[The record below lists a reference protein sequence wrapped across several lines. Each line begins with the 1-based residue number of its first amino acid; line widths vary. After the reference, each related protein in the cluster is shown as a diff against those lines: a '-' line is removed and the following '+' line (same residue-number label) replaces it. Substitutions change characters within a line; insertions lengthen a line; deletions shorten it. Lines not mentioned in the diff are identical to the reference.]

1 LAPSVLVLA
10 VSEHEHVHEHGSS
23 ESIAKSHL
31 AAAAR
36 AGQSRAMSEANPSP
50 AAASPLRPAP
60 ARIVGHDGVLTT
72 GLFSGAVADA
82 SFNGL
87 RAPYA
92 HSFVERRL
100 IEKKWQYVFVATKE
114 MMFCLAV
121 IDTGYLASGIC
132 AVFDRGSCRLLAD
145 ENPVL
150 PPVSAQIGDQ
160 PGEGLSARL
169 TGPGIRARIAR
180 SGAEITVRA
189 SWSYT
194 EIDLALDVGRAP
206 APLTAIAPVGPVGR
220 FDLTQKTV
228 LIPAEGEVRAGNI
241 RFPVQGELAGLDF
254 THGYLARDTAWRW
267 AFATGRVGNHRIA
280 FNFSEGFLQGEGE
293 NAVWID
299 GDPQPAGKVIFTF
312 DGNAPL
318 SPWRIRSEDGR
329 VDLAFQPE
337 GHRAQSIDLM
347 LIASKYVQP
356 FGSFSGSLHG
366 VQVEGLA
373 GVTEDHIARW

>member
-1 LAPSVLVLA
+1 
-10 VSEHEHVHEHGSS
+10 
-23 ESIAKSHL
+23 
-31 AAAAR
+31 
-36 AGQSRAMSEANPSP
+36 MTEASPSP
-50 AAASPLRPAP
+50 ASAAPLPPAP
-60 ARIVGHDGVLTT
+60 ARIAAHDGALTT
-72 GLFSGAVADA
+72 GLFSGTVADA

-92 HSFVERRL
+92 PSFVERRL
-100 IEKKWQYVFVATKE
+100 IEKKWQYVFVATGE
-114 MMFCLAV
+114 MMFCLAI

-132 AVFDRGSCRLLAD
+132 AVFDRGSCRLLAN

-150 PPVSAQIGDQ
+150 PSISAQVGDQ

-169 TGPGIRARIAR
+169 TGPGIRARIVR

-189 SWSYT
+189 SWAYT
-194 EIDLALDVGRAP
+194 EVDLALDVGRAP
-206 APLTAIAPVGPVGR
+206 APLTAIAPVGPAGR

-228 LIPAEGEVRAGNI
+228 LIPAEGEVRVGNS
-241 RFPVQGELAGLDF
+241 RFPVQRQLAGLDF
-254 THGYLARDTAWRW
+254 THGYLARETAWRW
-267 AFATGRVGNHRIA
+267 AFATGRVGNQLIA
-280 FNFSEGFLQGEGE
+280 FNFSEGFLQGDGE

-299 GDPQPAGKVIFTF
+299 GDPQPAGKVSFSF

-329 VDLAFQPE
+329 VDLLFQPE

-347 LIASKYVQP
+347 LIASRYVQP

-366 VQVEGLA
+366 VKVDGLA
-373 GVTEDHIARW
+373 GVTEDHTARW